1 MELRFPLII
10 NICRLL
16 FNGERTISSDDLHTG
31 FYLFMQKYLSQIL
44 ADMRSGNERS
54 FTRRP

>member
-16 FNGERTISSDDLHTG
+16 FNGERTVSSDDLHTG
-31 FYLFMQKYLSQIL
+31 FYLFMQKYFITDPGRYALW
-44 ADMRSGNERS
+44 
-54 FTRRP
+54 